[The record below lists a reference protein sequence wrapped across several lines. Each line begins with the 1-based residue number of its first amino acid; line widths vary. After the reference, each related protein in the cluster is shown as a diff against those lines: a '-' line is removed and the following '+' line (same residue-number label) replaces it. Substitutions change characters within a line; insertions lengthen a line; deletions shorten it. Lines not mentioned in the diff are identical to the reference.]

1 MPYWQKNTRIFLPLN
16 LFLIMISLLF
26 FYDAKPVISSE
37 SRPMAIMGPLITTG
51 SVDETT
57 QQILF
62 DRLREH
68 LLQRFMLVSHVIVD
82 SIREKGFKSIDIE
95 NCRSSKCVNT
105 ILDFLDEL
113 EARYQTRLFFQL
125 SIHQSGPETHFSL
138 KHTDLRFP
146 EVIRQLKTASCRNC
160 NLPEKKQA
168 LDEVSLAMIQVF
180 PKPVP
185 EPRKMVEQEAETL
198 EQEPKLEISKELKEQ
213 PLKPAQTI
221 ETKPS
226 SLLEITEK
234 PDETETAERPQE
246 PVKLE
251 EEVRKEDHSEKKMQP
266 DPVEV
271 ALPEPKDPYEIAR
284 DEYNAFLASQL
295 LDITYSL
302 QVFRIGMH
310 VVIQLEIDEEGIL
323 LSQKVIQSS
332 GSKDFDETAMIGVEE
347 LELKPLPEPLN
358 EYASYKVNL
367 RIQNYQ

>member
-1 MPYWQKNTRIFLPLN
+1 MPYWQKYTRIFLPLN
-16 LFLIMISLLF
+16 LILIMISFLF
-26 FYDAKPVISSE
+26 FYDAKPVFSSE

-82 SIREKGFKSIDIE
+82 TIREKGFKSIDIE

-146 EVIRQLKTASCRNC
+146 EVIRQLKTESCRNC
-160 NLPEKKQA
+160 NL
-168 LDEVSLAMIQVF
+168 
-180 PKPVP
+180 
-185 EPRKMVEQEAETL
+185 TL
-198 EQEPKLEISKELKEQ
+198 EQEPKRETSKELKEQ
-213 PLKPAQTI
+213 PLKPAQTT

-226 SLLEITEK
+226 SLPKKLEK
-234 PDETETAERPQE
+234 PDETETAESTQD

-251 EEVRKEDHSEKKMQP
+251 EDIRKEDQFEKKLQP

-323 LSQKVIQSS
+323 LSQEVIQSS

-358 EYASYKVNL
+358 DYASYKVNL